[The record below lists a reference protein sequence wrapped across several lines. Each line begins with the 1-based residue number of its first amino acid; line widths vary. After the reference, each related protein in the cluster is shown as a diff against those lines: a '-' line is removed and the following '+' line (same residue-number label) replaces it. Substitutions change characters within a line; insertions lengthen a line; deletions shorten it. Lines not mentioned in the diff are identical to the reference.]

1 MSKKHPLLDNYKNQI
16 KLCLAMCSF
25 ALSLFTTHP
34 NVCNYISNQGPLP
47 LVRGGNGEYPWEKR
61 ERGAFHSKQMQMLK
75 DNIEDRFIDGD
86 DTSPPG
92 HPASYSPGYQRLQ
105 KKPKV
110 ASYITL
116 RPYTMLQAILL
127 SLFGVG
133 ILSVKILSPVQRLLI
148 TKLPRCQKVSTPSP
162 LGSRQGS
169 PTPTNDFVSHHSSAP
184 TTFLSTLSWNNAR
197 ERGNIKTRN
206 MQL

>member
-1 MSKKHPLLDNYKNQI
+1 MAIFSIHLQMVLVLQCVHLHY
-16 KLCLAMCSF
+16 LCLEI
-25 ALSLFTTHP
+25 TTHP
-34 NVCNYISNQGPLP
+34 NNVCINISNQVHYRWSGMRK
-47 LVRGGNGEYPWEKR
+47 VNTHGRREKGGHFT
-61 ERGAFHSKQMQMLK
+61 ASKWRCWKTTLNM
-75 DNIEDRFIDGD
+75 DGD
-86 DTSPPG
+86 DANPPG

-148 TKLPRCQKVSTPSP
+148 TKLPRCQKVSTPPWDPDKAPPPQLTTLFPITHLPP
-162 LGSRQGS
+162 LPSY
-169 PTPTNDFVSHHSSAP
+169 PLLHP
-184 TTFLSTLSWNNAR
+184 
-197 ERGNIKTRN
+197 
-206 MQL
+206 

>member
-1 MSKKHPLLDNYKNQI
+1 MS
-16 KLCLAMCSF
+16 
-25 ALSLFTTHP
+25 
-34 NVCNYISNQGPLP
+34 
-47 LVRGGNGEYPWEKR
+47 
-61 ERGAFHSKQMQMLK
+61 MLK
-75 DNIEDRFIDGD
+75 DNIEDRYIED
-86 DTSPPG
+86 DDASPQG

-184 TTFLSTLSWNNAR
+184 TTFLSPPPPLVGTMQGR
-197 ERGNIKTRN
+197 EKIQKHSKLFTAAASFEHIGPLGRDLQRH
-206 MQL
+206 

>member
-1 MSKKHPLLDNYKNQI
+1 M
-16 KLCLAMCSF
+16 M
-25 ALSLFTTHP
+25 
-34 NVCNYISNQGPLP
+34 
-47 LVRGGNGEYPWEKR
+47 
-61 ERGAFHSKQMQMLK
+61 MLK
-75 DNIEDRFIDGD
+75 DNIEDSYIDGD
-86 DTSPPG
+86 DASPPG

-127 SLFGVG
+127 FHFL

-197 ERGNIKTRN
+197 ERENTKTCN
-206 MQL
+206 MQLKSLLTSS